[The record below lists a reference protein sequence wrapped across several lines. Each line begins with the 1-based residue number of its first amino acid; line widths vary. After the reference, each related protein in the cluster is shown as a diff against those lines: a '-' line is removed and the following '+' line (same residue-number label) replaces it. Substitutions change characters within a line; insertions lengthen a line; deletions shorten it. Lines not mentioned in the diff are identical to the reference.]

1 MMTSTTTRIAYIGE
15 LSEALA
21 DNPHNVAIKMHLRS
35 VSAMDERAFAAHRAA
50 MIAAAPKRLEAA
62 RGLVLQLV
70 R

>member
-21 DNPHNVAIKMHLRS
+21 NNPNNVAIKMHLRS
-35 VSAMDERAFAAHRAA
+35 VSAMDDTAFSAHRAA
-50 MIAAAPKRLEAA
+50 IVGRRTQSRETVRRMA
-62 RGLVLQLV
+62 LQLV

>member
-21 DNPHNVAIKMHLRS
+21 DNSHNVAIKMHLRS
-35 VSAMDERAFAAHRAA
+35 VSAMDDTAFALHRAS
-50 MIAAAPKRLEAA
+50 MIAAAPQRKEAA
-62 RGLVLQLV
+62 RRLVLQLV